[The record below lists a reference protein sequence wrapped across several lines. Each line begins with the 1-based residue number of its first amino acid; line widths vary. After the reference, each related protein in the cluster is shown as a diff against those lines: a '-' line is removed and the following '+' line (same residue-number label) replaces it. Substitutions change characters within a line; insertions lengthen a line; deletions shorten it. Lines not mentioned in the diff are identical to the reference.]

1 MLIIWIHHSLER
13 GKQFVF
19 WELELIDIIRIMK
32 IVNFGMLSHA
42 TCLVDAESKAS
53 WGDGWVD
60 WGNPVIE
67 MSQRQRIML
76 HGKWRVTL
84 GK

>member
-53 WGDGWVD
+53 
-60 WGNPVIE
+60 
-67 MSQRQRIML
+67 
-76 HGKWRVTL
+76 
-84 GK
+84 